1 MKITR
6 RQIRRIIKESI
17 ATEDLLKILRPL
29 KSKEQANYKLF
40 HSMIDYIIAEDTP
53 LGKQLGVTQIK
64 ERENDFDF
72 EELEIGPDIIIYF
85 ESNEA
90 MSNFAN
96 ILKSVGL
103 IENVPSVQRQQGHF
117 TAKKQR
123 QTKNPKVYAH
133 MGPRVMF
140 YAVDYDKEIEEDL

>member
-123 QTKNPKVYAH
+123 QTKNPKIYAK
-133 MGPRVMF
+133 MGPRVTF
-140 YAVDYDKEIEEDL
+140 VAIDYNKEIEEYL